1 MTSEQKAFRKFF
13 YENSGAIDG
22 ECVFAEIT
30 DENVVRDHLGVI
42 G

>member
-13 YENSGAIDG
+13 YENSTPIDG

-30 DENVVRDHLGVI
+30 DENLVRDHLGLL